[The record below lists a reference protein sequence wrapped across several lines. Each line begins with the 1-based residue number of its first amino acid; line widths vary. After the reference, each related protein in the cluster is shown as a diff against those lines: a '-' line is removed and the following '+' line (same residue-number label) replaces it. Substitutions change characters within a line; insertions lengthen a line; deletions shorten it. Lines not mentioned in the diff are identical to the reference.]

1 MTERENANAHPPTAD
16 RLRHD
21 ISRGKAGDKVDHPD
35 PAAAPLGTDDEAAG
49 RPPTSEERRMAAA
62 GAAPFKPTEQR
73 VFGVAGL
80 YAAIVMVIIAVV
92 VTAALTLR

>member
-1 MTERENANAHPPTAD
+1 MTDERTEADPPTAD

-49 RPPTSEERRMAAA
+49 KPPTLEERRIAAA
-62 GAAPFKPTEQR
+62 ETAPPKPSEKP
-73 VFGVAGL
+73 VFGVAGF
-80 YAAIVMVIIAVV
+80 YAAIVITIIGVI
-92 VTAALTLR
+92 VTGALTLR